1 MIFYDVFFTALYYR
15 TKRELNEMCIYS
27 VVLFPFPDKMSPSR
41 VKIEGEYLIYK
52 DLNEKKMDG
61 EDEKGIPNL
70 FSKSSLKTHV

>member
-52 DLNEKKMDG
+52 DLNEKKWMTRTKM
-61 EDEKGIPNL
+61 EFPNL
-70 FSKSSLKTHV
+70 H